1 MSQKF
6 TSTIAGA
13 SIFIS
18 LIGVLS
24 RGLGFIR
31 EMIFANN
38 FGLETDFDLYLV
50 GAVLP
55 ITIST
60 IILYIGQNYF
70 VPGFQKLN
78 STDKEA
84 ASKFY
89 RDSFIIF
96 VGSAILLTI
105 LLFLASDLIVKLYIG
120 QASVK
125 SIVLATNI
133 FKIFIITIPFSA
145 AVSIFSALQQAV
157 YEFKY
162 PAISILFLNISLIIL
177 LLLFSSKIGVY
188 IIPIGYVT
196 GTIFQFIYL
205 FIKST
210 KILKL
215 ELRTHINKSVKIKSL
230 FESSIITII
239 IIEAVSQL
247 YTISDRYFYS
257 QVSSGGIASL
267 NYAYIIYYLPVSIF
281 SISLAT
287 AIFPKI
293 TDAIIN
299 SNTKEIEKIFTDNA
313 TINIIIFMPLT
324 FLLVYFGDTFLKIA
338 FERGKFLEEST
349 NITFGALKFYAVSLI
364 FYSTYSVLNKFFYSL
379 NFIKMLLLL
388 TCLGILLKLIMNFI
402 LVGELQQYGLALS
415 TSISYFFFFSASYL
429 ILGSKLKIRNKYIF
443 IKELLLCLINA
454 IISLLLVNIFG
465 KIISLDGLL
474 SDILSIFLF
483 IGLYFINLIFVKH
496 KAVNILYGIVQKFI
510 PINSSS

>member
-24 RGLGFIR
+24 RGFGFIR

-96 VGSAILLTI
+96 VGSAFILSI
-105 LLFLASDLIVKLYIG
+105 VLFLASDLIIKLYIG

-125 SIVLATNI
+125 SIMLATNI

-257 QVSSGGIASL
+257 QVTSGGIASL
-267 NYAYIIYYLPVSIF
+267 NYAYIIYYLPISII

-293 TDAIIN
+293 TDAIIS
-299 SNTKEIEKIFTDNA
+299 SNVEEIEKIFIDNA

-338 FERGKFLEEST
+338 FERGKFIQEST

-364 FYSTYSVLNKFFYSL
+364 FYSTYSVLNKIFYSL

-388 TCLGILLKLIMNFI
+388 TCLGILLKLVMNFI
-402 LVGELQQYGLALS
+402 LVRDLQQYGLALS
-415 TSISYFFFFSASYL
+415 TSISYIFFFSASYL

-443 IKELLLCLINA
+443 IKELLICLSNA
-454 IISLLLVNIFG
+454 VISLLLVNIFG
-465 KIISLDGLL
+465 EVIFLKGLPG
-474 SDILSIFLF
+474 DILSIILFL
-483 IGLYFINLIFVKH
+483 GLYSVNLIFMKH
-496 KAVNILYGIVQKFI
+496 KTINIFYGIVQKFI
-510 PINSSS
+510 PIKSSS